1 LSIIKCIVN
10 AVNFKINNCILL
22 CKYLKGVFMKR
33 VFACALLFFVIILFF
48 LCDSRSL
55 VDKLH
60 DCGYLNMDIQ
70 NNADCQII
78 TIECFDNVD
87 KLIDDLSIE
96 VHNKKTINDRLLIEG
111 YTHFIGD
118 YILINDIKTNI
129 QISVFD
135 SKLIVGSPLICD
147 SF

>member
-1 LSIIKCIVN
+1 
-10 AVNFKINNCILL
+10 
-22 CKYLKGVFMKR
+22 
-33 VFACALLFFVIILFF
+33 
-48 LCDSRSL
+48 
-55 VDKLH
+55 
-60 DCGYLNMDIQ
+60 MDIQ